1 MTNKNQKSFSLVPPS
16 IVTPKI
22 DFKGSIYHFALAK
35 HNQYAENK
43 NRPEYRWATTRT
55 IFFEWIVL
63 QWTINGDEFTVED
76 LISSLSIG
84 IEKDSLIQ
92 KIKKKYLNEM

>member
-1 MTNKNQKSFSLVPPS
+1 MTNNNQKSVSLVSPP

-43 NRPEYRWATTRT
+43 NRPDIDGDYTNN
-55 IFFEWIVL
+55 FF
-63 QWTINGDEFTVED
+63 
-76 LISSLSIG
+76 
-84 IEKDSLIQ
+84 
-92 KIKKKYLNEM
+92 

>member
-1 MTNKNQKSFSLVPPS
+1 MTNNNQKSVSLVPPS

-43 NRPEYRWATTRT
+43 NRPEYIWATTRT
-55 IFFEWIVL
+55 IFL
-63 QWTINGDEFTVED
+63 MD
-76 LISSLSIG
+76 SITM
-84 IEKDSLIQ
+84 D
-92 KIKKKYLNEM
+92 Y

>member
-1 MTNKNQKSFSLVPPS
+1 MVNNSQKSASLVSPP
-16 IVTPKI
+16 IVNPKI

-43 NRPEYRWATTRT
+43 NRPEYRWASTRT

-63 QWTINGDEFTVED
+63 QWTINGEDFTVED

-84 IEKDSLIQ
+84 IEKGFIDPNY
-92 KIKKKYLNEM
+92 KKEIPK

>member
-1 MTNKNQKSFSLVPPS
+1 MSSNLKKIEINEPPP
-16 IVTPKI
+16 IVVPKI

-43 NRPEYRWATTRT
+43 NRPEYRWASTRS

-63 QWTINGDEFTVED
+63 QWTINGEDFTVED
-76 LISSLSIG
+76 LKLSLSIG
-84 IEKDSLIQ
+84 IEKGFIDSND
-92 KIKKKYLNEM
+92 KKEIPK